1 MTDCVEVEHTVRK
14 WLFDQRQ
21 LIMLDG
27 RTLSREIRLHTL
39 EDVAV
44 LFND

>member
-1 MTDCVEVEHTVRK
+1 MECKEVEHMVRK

-39 EDVAV
+39 EDVV
-44 LFND
+44 ELFNG